1 MDRREN
7 LQRIVVGMMDG
18 FGMDYFKMTDMPN
31 LKQMANEGFF
41 KEVKGLFPS
50 ITNVNNVSICC
61 GAWPDEHGI
70 TGNSY
75 FNETTGK
82 AEYMNAADLI
92 RVDTLFQRAA
102 GLGIKSALLTS
113 KRKTVELFNRGTE
126 IAIAAEEP
134 PSKYVYR
141 HGKPAD
147 IYSREINY
155 WLWETAVDILKTRP
169 DIGCVYVHITD
180 YPMHM
185 WSPEQIES
193 KEHLQNL
200 DKLIGKAG
208 DAALDAAFFFTA
220 DHGMNFK
227 RQCWDLVKICKEKGT
242 SIRFAL
248 SPERDYYVKHHRN
261 FTGCAYVWLKTPDDA
276 KKVIDIIRDLKG
288 VEEVISTKDATRR
301 FHLIPNRIGDLTVI
315 GDKDTMFGDLETTYE
330 KLPPTYRAHGSL
342 HEMDLPLIIFNLN
355 DDLPST
361 QEFQTNKDLTRF
373 LYR

>member
-1 MDRREN
+1 MGGRQN
-7 LQRIVVGMMDG
+7 FQRIVVGMMDG
-18 FGMDYFKMTDMPN
+18 FGMDYFKTTDMQN
-31 LKQMANEGFF
+31 LKQMAHEGFF

-92 RVDTLFQRAA
+92 RVDTLFKRAA
-102 GLGIKSALLTS
+102 RLGIKSALLTS
-113 KRKTVELFNRGTE
+113 KRKTVELLNRDTE

-141 HGKPAD
+141 HGRPAD

-155 WLWETAVDILKTRP
+155 WLWEVAIDILKTRP

-180 YPMHM
+180 YPMHA

-193 KEHLQNL
+193 KEHLQKL
-200 DKLIGKAG
+200 DKLIGKARET
-208 DAALDAAFFFTA
+208 ALDAAFFFTA
-220 DHGMNFK
+220 DHGMNYK
-227 RQCWDLVKICKEKGT
+227 KQCWDLVKVCKEKGAP
-242 SIRFAL
+242 IRFAL

-261 FTGCAYVWLKTPDDA
+261 FTGCAHVWLKTPDDA

-288 VEEVISTKDATRR
+288 VEEVISTVDAASR
-301 FHLIPNRIGDLTVI
+301 FHLDPSHIGDLTVT
-315 GDKDTMFGDLETTYE
+315 GDKDTMFGDLETPYE

-355 DDLPST
+355 DDLPSA